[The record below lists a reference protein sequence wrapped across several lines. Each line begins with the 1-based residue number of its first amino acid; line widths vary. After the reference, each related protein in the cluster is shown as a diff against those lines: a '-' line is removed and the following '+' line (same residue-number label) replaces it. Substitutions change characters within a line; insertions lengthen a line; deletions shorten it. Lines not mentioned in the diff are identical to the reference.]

1 MNTRERERGPRDN
14 ESSPSCADNAK
25 RAFVS
30 RGEPRSGADAR
41 NLVCE
46 NQSFLL
52 VVASS
57 ESVSIKPREPA
68 LKCLRVCVRV
78 CLCVCE
84 QTIKITLLI
93 AKSV

>member
-1 MNTRERERGPRDN
+1 MNARERERERGPRDN
-14 ESSPSCADNAK
+14 ESSQSCADNAK

-52 VVASS
+52 VVASN

-68 LKCLRVCVRV
+68 LKCLRV